1 LGVTWWGG
9 YGIGANDWQDADVVL
24 LFENFHLPNRT
35 IIAMTQGLLAR
46 KATQPPMV
54 DMVDTLCKSEMS
66 EKIKTGHLLRWL
78 KQLALRGKARQ
89 FTATGQCATQRLV
102 VTGDWLLLAEHC
114 PRIFEGSRLSS
125 SDTAKSHLELLFE
138 VLRRPDLLPRLRVR
152 DVGELMGIDWQKS
165 GKHITHHRSFEALV
179 DRAGWCFDR
188 GTGRKG
194 SWFVRKDTGVTPETA
209 SSTCAAAPEIM
220 AELG

>member
-1 LGVTWWGG
+1 MPRSTDGTREFLGWRRPATRETCSCRLCVVVALSPLLGSPCRPRNSLG
-9 YGIGANDWQDADVVL
+9 YVGA
-24 LFENFHLPNRT
+24 
-35 IIAMTQGLLAR
+35 
-46 KATQPPMV
+46 
-54 DMVDTLCKSEMS
+54 
-66 EKIKTGHLLRWL
+66 
-78 KQLALRGKARQ
+78 
-89 FTATGQCATQRLV
+89 
-102 VTGDWLLLAEHC
+102 

-125 SDTAKSHLELLFE
+125 SDTAQSHLALLPE
-138 VLRRPDLLPRLRVR
+138 VLRRPDLPPRLRVR